1 MPTTTAANKERDM
14 ENKNSVLYIGDNG
27 MCLCAKHCGKSIRET
42 GRDIS
47 GRPAKEIMAAEAA
60 KHGLSCEVCG

>member
-1 MPTTTAANKERDM
+1 M

-27 MCLCAKHCGKSIRET
+27 MCVCAKHCGKSIRET

-47 GRPAKEIMAAEAA
+47 GRPAKEIMPSEAA
-60 KHGLSCEVCG
+60 KHRLSCEVCG